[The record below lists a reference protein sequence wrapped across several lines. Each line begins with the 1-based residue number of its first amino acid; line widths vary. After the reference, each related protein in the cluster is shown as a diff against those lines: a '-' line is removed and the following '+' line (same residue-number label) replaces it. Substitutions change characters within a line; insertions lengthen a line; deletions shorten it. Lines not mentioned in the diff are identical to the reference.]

1 MDTTAYERVHERA
14 GFYDM
19 TRAAGRLIGK
29 GKDVLDLLH
38 RLSTNDLRPLMEKQG
53 LGTQTVLTNEK
64 GRIIDLVG
72 LISRSDDTLM
82 TVSAGHEQQVIAWLD
97 KYTIMED
104 AKFINATET
113 LHQFGLFGPRSFD
126 LVRQFT
132 DIDLITLP
140 TLSTIETTI
149 AGFPVLIQKFVRLAE
164 SGWLVFVS
172 SDVAGD
178 VKQFLE
184 AEVLALGGAVLDDA
198 TFDVIRIESG
208 MPVAPNELND
218 KHNPLESTLVS
229 AVSFTKG
236 CYIGQEVIARLDSY
250 DKVQRHMLGI
260 VVNGVA
266 ADVLAEVTE
275 ANQLQKATDPNVRVA
290 FELYPREGEAT
301 GGWSALG
308 DVKAI
313 GEMTSYAISP
323 AMNRFVGLAYIRT
336 AHATPGNKL
345 LMKVKP
351 EVLLPVQ
358 VVKLPFDV

>member
-1 MDTTAYERVHERA
+1 
-14 GFYDM
+14 
-19 TRAAGRLIGK
+19 
-29 GKDVLDLLH
+29 
-38 RLSTNDLRPLMEKQG
+38 
-53 LGTQTVLTNEK
+53 
-64 GRIIDLVG
+64 
-72 LISRSDDTLM
+72 M
-82 TVSAGHEQQVIAWLD
+82 TVSVGKEQQVIEWLD

-104 AKFINATET
+104 AKFIRASET

-126 LVRQFT
+126 LVKQFT
-132 DIDLITLP
+132 DVDLINLP
-140 TLSTIETTI
+140 TFSTIETTV

-164 SGWLVFVS
+164 SGWLVFAS
-172 SDVAGD
+172 SDVSGD

-184 AEVLALGGAVLDDA
+184 AEVLALGGAVLDDE

-208 MPVAPNELND
+208 MPVAPNELNE

-250 DKVQRHMLGI
+250 DKVQRHMLGV

-266 ADVLAEVTE
+266 ADVLAEVND
-275 ANQLQKATDPNVRVA
+275 AAQLQKALDPNARVS
-290 FELYPREGEAT
+290 FEIFARDGEAA

-308 DVKAI
+308 ENKAI

-323 AMNRFVGLAYIRT
+323 GMDKFVGLAYIRT

-345 LMKVKP
+345 ALKVKP
-351 EVLLPVQ
+351 EALLPVQ